1 MDMDDTLS
9 DSISSVSSVESI
21 LDTML
26 SGDITDNSNLQL
38 GGFPSVIDENYT
50 LYICIAFGILI
61 FFSYIVYTKLIAKNT
76 DEPQCGSCN
85 NSAACPVKGLF

>member
-1 MDMDDTLS
+1 MDDTLS

-38 GGFPSVIDENYT
+38 GGFSSILEENYT

-61 FFSYIVYTKLIAKNT
+61 FFSYIVYTKLIIKNT
-76 DEPQCGSCN
+76 DETQCSSCDN
-85 NSAACPVKGLF
+85 LSTCPVKGLF